1 MRRVAAYA
9 PAASLRAHVV
19 CLVCSIAPI
28 IEFCDVCVT
37 SKGMYVKPGLN
48 PPVGERKLYLLIEG
62 DEERKVKG
70 AVAQVH

>member
-1 MRRVAAYA
+1 
-9 PAASLRAHVV
+9 
-19 CLVCSIAPI
+19 
-28 IEFCDVCVT
+28 
-37 SKGMYVKPGLN
+37 MYVKPGLN